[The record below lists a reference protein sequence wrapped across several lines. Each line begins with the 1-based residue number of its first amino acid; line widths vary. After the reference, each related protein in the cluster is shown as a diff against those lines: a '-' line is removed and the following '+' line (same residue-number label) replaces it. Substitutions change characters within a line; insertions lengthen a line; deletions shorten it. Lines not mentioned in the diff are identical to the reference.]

1 VGAIPTSQ
9 TNFRIDMKDYYIFT
23 ENESIKIEINDN
35 ILKVDSK
42 WIQKKTFIE
51 QMEKLLERL
60 KQNEKQ

>member
-1 VGAIPTSQ
+1 
-9 TNFRIDMKDYYIFT
+9 MKDYYIFT